1 MNSLPV
7 SRRDFCRSA
16 LVGSSLVAAGF
27 PTEALAMADRTPR
40 NLRVSHDGHG
50 DHVEPCLAVHPR
62 DSRNLLAACN
72 LEGGAP
78 ATYSSFDGG
87 RTWRSNGLLPLPA
100 GIIAGGNVT
109 AGFDGAGRGFVCAL
123 LAELPSPT
131 APKGFGASVGVWR
144 TDDSGR
150 TFSPLVAVSR
160 TGAVD
165 KPSLAT
171 ERRSP
176 HTVHVAWT
184 EGSTPTRKTALK
196 YARSSDGGLT
206 FEAPRTIARDSRGL
220 GDAMVARGPHGC
232 VYVIYHAGGS
242 SGSPDPASTET
253 SGLQAPATVTVLRSQ
268 DQGRSFDQPIELGQT
283 TFSISFPGTE
293 ADTLPAIAAD
303 PDSGLVCAAF
313 TRHHVGARH
322 ADILLA
328 VSRDSGRT
336 WSSAKAVTPQNQVIY
351 FEPQVAIDDA
361 GRIGVMAFAIAHGKV
376 SVVLMISEPRSL
388 RFGAPITITSQP
400 FNPTKSGF
408 GSRWY
413 IGSYQ
418 ALATTPGA
426 FHPLWNDTRTG
437 QLQLFTAAVRVG
449 R

>member
-1 MNSLPV
+1 MDSPPV

-16 LVGSSLVAAGF
+16 LLGSSLVAAGF
-27 PTEALAMADRTPR
+27 PPGALAKEDRTPR

-50 DHVEPCLAVHPR
+50 DHVEPCLAVNPR
-62 DSRNLLAACN
+62 DPRNLLAACN
-72 LEGGAP
+72 LEGGPP
-78 ATYSSFDGG
+78 ATYSTFDGG

-100 GIIAGGNVT
+100 GIIEGGNVT
-109 AGFDGAGRGFVCAL
+109 VGFDGAGRGLVCAL
-123 LAELPSPT
+123 LVELPSPT
-131 APKGFGASVGVWR
+131 AAKGFGASVGVWH
-144 TDDSGR
+144 TDDGGR

-165 KPSLAT
+165 KPWLAT

-184 EGSTPTRKTALK
+184 EGTTPALK
-196 YARSSDGGLT
+196 AALNYARSTDGGHT
-206 FEAPRTIARDSRGL
+206 FEAPRTIARDTRGL
-220 GDAMVARGPHGC
+220 GDAMVACGPPGC

-253 SGLQAPATVTVLRSQ
+253 RGLQSPATVTVLRSQ
-268 DQGRSFDQPIELGQT
+268 DRGRTFDRPSELGQT
-283 TFSISFPGTE
+283 TFSISFPGTD

-303 PDSGLVCAAF
+303 PSSGVVCAAF

-328 VSRDSGRT
+328 ASQDSGRT
-336 WSSAKAVTPQNQVIY
+336 WSPAKAVTPQDHVIY
-351 FEPQVAIDDA
+351 FEPQVAIDDN

-376 SVVLMISEPRSL
+376 SVVLMLSEPRSL
-388 RFGAPITITSQP
+388 RFGPPITITNHP
-400 FNPTKSGF
+400 FDPTKSGF
-408 GSRWY
+408 ARDWY

-418 ALATTPGA
+418 ALVTTPGA

-437 QLQLFTAAVRVG
+437 QLQLFTAAVRVSS
-449 R
+449 